1 MAAFF
6 VLAGGLYWLATSADR
21 SAAGQRPLMASILV
35 VIWIYVNL
43 SVGSARYESNDQ
55 RVKGLRAPEF
65 LLAALAL
72 FILTVV

>member
-1 MAAFF
+1 MT
-6 VLAGGLYWLATSADR
+6 LATDYDEFPQTLYFLI
-21 SAAGQRPLMASILV
+21 GCLIPLLMIVISYL

-55 RVKGLRAPEF
+55 RVKGLRAPKF